1 MPPKHLLQAM
11 LGACKALQMHS
22 DRRCKVLMYDMFG
35 HPSRVTLVISSIWG
49 ISYYFPNILD
59 AADAMEGVRN
69 REIFWYL
76 FFLLYNSTSKILVFF

>member
-35 HPSRVTLVISSIWG
+35 HLAATLVPRA
-49 ISYYFPNILD
+49 FPLKNGW
-59 AADAMEGVRN
+59 E
-69 REIFWYL
+69 
-76 FFLLYNSTSKILVFF
+76 T

>member
-49 ISYYFPNILD
+49 ISYDFPNILD

-69 REIFWYL
+69 REIF
-76 FFLLYNSTSKILVFF
+76 